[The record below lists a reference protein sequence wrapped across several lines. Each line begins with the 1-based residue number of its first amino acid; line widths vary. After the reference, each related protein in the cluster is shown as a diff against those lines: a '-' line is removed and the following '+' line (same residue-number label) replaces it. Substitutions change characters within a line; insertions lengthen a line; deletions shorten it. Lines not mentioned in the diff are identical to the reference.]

1 MTTLPGAAFFDSALS
16 FGMIRGGKIDAAI
29 LGAMQVSATG
39 DLANWMI
46 PGKMVK
52 GPGGAMD
59 LVHGAGRVIVLMEHV
74 AKDGSAKIV
83 DACTLPLTGRGV
95 VDRIIT
101 DLAVI
106 DVTPDGLVLVE
117 LAPGVTVEQVR
128 QATEPPLRIARNWTT
143 EGPRSMSENDVVIVA
158 AARTP
163 QGRLKGQLAAFTA
176 PQLGSFAIRGAL
188 EQGGVDPADVDAVIV
203 GQVLAAGSGQN
214 AARQA
219 AIGAGIGWDVP
230 AHSVNKVCLSGL
242 TAVIDAARMIRTG
255 DAEVVVAAG
264 MESMTRA
271 PHLLMGSRDGWTYGT
286 VEVLDHMAY
295 DGLTD
300 AYDRE
305 SMGASTER
313 HNARYELTREA
324 QDQVAALSHQ
334 RAAAAQ
340 ESGVLDAEIV
350 AVEVP
355 QRRGEPVRV
364 TRDEGVRPETT
375 VETLAG
381 LRPAFAEG
389 GSITAG
395 NSSQISDGASAVV
408 VTTRATAEAKG
419 WPVLVTVGA
428 SGQTAGPDNSL
439 QAQPA
444 RAIEQAC
451 RKQGITPQ
459 DLDLVEIN
467 EAFGAVVARSQT
479 ELGLDGDIVN
489 VHGGG
494 IAIGHPIGASGN
506 RLVVHVAHELARR
519 GGGTA
524 AVGLCGGGG
533 QGEAL
538 ILTR

>member
-1 MTTLPGAAFFDSALS
+1 MT
-16 FGMIRGGKIDAAI
+16 
-29 LGAMQVSATG
+29 
-39 DLANWMI
+39 
-46 PGKMVK
+46 
-52 GPGGAMD
+52 
-59 LVHGAGRVIVLMEHV
+59 
-74 AKDGSAKIV
+74 
-83 DACTLPLTGRGV
+83 
-95 VDRIIT
+95 
-101 DLAVI
+101 
-106 DVTPDGLVLVE
+106 
-117 LAPGVTVEQVR
+117 
-128 QATEPPLRIARNWTT
+128 
-143 EGPRSMSENDVVIVA
+143 ENDVVIVA

-176 PQLGSFAIRGAL
+176 PQLGSLAIRGAL
-188 EQGGVDPADVDAVIV
+188 EQGSITPADIDAVIV

-271 PHLLMGSRDGWTYGT
+271 PHLLMGSRDGWAYGS

-313 HNARYELTREA
+313 HNARFDLTRQA
-324 QDQVAALSHQ
+324 QDRVAALSHQ
-334 RAAAAQ
+334 RATAAQ
-340 ESGVLDAEIV
+340 EAGVFDEEIV
-350 AVEVP
+350 AVDVP

-364 TRDEGVRPETT
+364 TKDEGVRPDTT

-381 LRPAFAEG
+381 LRAAFAEG

-395 NSSQISDGASAVV
+395 NSSPISDGASAVV
-408 VTTRATAEAKG
+408 VTTRRTAQAKG

-444 RAIEQAC
+444 RAIERAC
-451 RKQGITPQ
+451 EKQGIAPSE
-459 DLDLVEIN
+459 LDLVEIN
-467 EAFGAVVARSQT
+467 EAFGAVVARSQV
-479 ELGLDGDIVN
+479 ELGLDEAIVN
-489 VHGGG
+489 IHGGG

-519 GGGTA
+519 GAGTA

>member
-1 MTTLPGAAFFDSALS
+1 MT
-16 FGMIRGGKIDAAI
+16 
-29 LGAMQVSATG
+29 
-39 DLANWMI
+39 
-46 PGKMVK
+46 
-52 GPGGAMD
+52 
-59 LVHGAGRVIVLMEHV
+59 
-74 AKDGSAKIV
+74 
-83 DACTLPLTGRGV
+83 
-95 VDRIIT
+95 
-101 DLAVI
+101 
-106 DVTPDGLVLVE
+106 
-117 LAPGVTVEQVR
+117 
-128 QATEPPLRIARNWTT
+128 
-143 EGPRSMSENDVVIVA
+143 ENDVVIVA

-176 PQLGSFAIRGAL
+176 PQIGSFAIRGAL
-188 EQGGVDPADVDAVIV
+188 EQGSIDPTAVDAVIV

-242 TAVIDAARMIRTG
+242 TAVIDAARMIRVG

-271 PHLLMGSRDGWTYGT
+271 PHMLMGSRDGWTYGS

-313 HNARYELTREA
+313 HNARYELTRQA
-324 QDQVAALSHQ
+324 QDRVAALSHQ
-334 RAAAAQ
+334 RADAAQ
-340 ESGVLDAEIV
+340 GAGVFDAEIV

-355 QRRGEPVRV
+355 QRRGEAVLV
-364 TRDEGVRPETT
+364 TKDEGVRPETT
-375 VETLAG
+375 VDTLAG
-381 LRPAFAEG
+381 LRAAFAEG

-408 VTTRATAEAKG
+408 VTTRRTAEAEG

-444 RAIEQAC
+444 RAIERAC
-451 RKQGITPQ
+451 EKQGITPA

-467 EAFGAVVARSQT
+467 EAFGAVVARSQV
-479 ELGLDGDIVN
+479 ELGLDEGIVN
-489 VHGGG
+489 IHGGG

-519 GGGTA
+519 GRGTA

>member
-1 MTTLPGAAFFDSALS
+1 MTAQNG
-16 FGMIRGGKIDAAI
+16 
-29 LGAMQVSATG
+29 
-39 DLANWMI
+39 
-46 PGKMVK
+46 
-52 GPGGAMD
+52 
-59 LVHGAGRVIVLMEHV
+59 E
-74 AKDGSAKIV
+74 
-83 DACTLPLTGRGV
+83 
-95 VDRIIT
+95 
-101 DLAVI
+101 
-106 DVTPDGLVLVE
+106 VE
-117 LAPGVTVEQVR
+117 MHPQDH
-128 QATEPPLRIARNWTT
+128 
-143 EGPRSMSENDVVIVA
+143 SSDDDVVIVA

-163 QGRLKGQLAAFTA
+163 QGRLKGQLASFSA
-176 PQLGSFAIRGAL
+176 PELGAVAIRGAL
-188 EQGGVDPADVDAVIV
+188 DQASIDPSAVDAVIV

-242 TAVIDAARMIRTG
+242 TAIIDASRMIRTG
-255 DAEVVVAAG
+255 DADVVVAAG

-271 PHLLMGSRDGWTYGT
+271 PHLLMGSRDGWTYGS
-286 VEVLDHMAY
+286 VEVLDHMAH

-313 HNARYELTREA
+313 HNARYELTRAA
-324 QDQVAALSHQ
+324 QDEVAALSHQ

-340 ESGVLDAEIV
+340 AAGVFDDEIV
-350 AVEVP
+350 SVAVP
-355 QRRGEPVRV
+355 QRRGEPLLI
-364 TRDEGVRPETT
+364 TADEGIRPDTT
-375 VETLAG
+375 VESLAG
-381 LRPAFAEG
+381 LRAAFAEG
-389 GSITAG
+389 GTITAG

-408 VTTRATAEAKG
+408 VTTRSTAVDRG
-419 WPVLVTVGA
+419 WPVMVTVGA

-444 RAIEQAC
+444 RAIERAC
-451 RKQGITPQ
+451 EKQGIAPA

-467 EAFGAVVARSQT
+467 EAFGAVVARSQL
-479 ELGLDGDIVN
+479 ELGLSSDIVN

-494 IAIGHPIGASGN
+494 IAIGHPIGASGT

-519 GGGTA
+519 GGGVA

>member
-1 MTTLPGAAFFDSALS
+1 MTD
-16 FGMIRGGKIDAAI
+16 I
-29 LGAMQVSATG
+29 
-39 DLANWMI
+39 
-46 PGKMVK
+46 
-52 GPGGAMD
+52 
-59 LVHGAGRVIVLMEHV
+59 
-74 AKDGSAKIV
+74 
-83 DACTLPLTGRGV
+83 
-95 VDRIIT
+95 
-101 DLAVI
+101 
-106 DVTPDGLVLVE
+106 
-117 LAPGVTVEQVR
+117 
-128 QATEPPLRIARNWTT
+128 
-143 EGPRSMSENDVVIVA
+143 VIVA

-176 PQLGSFAIRGAL
+176 PQLGSFAIKGAL
-188 EQGGVDPADVDAVIV
+188 EQASIDPSAIDAVIV

-219 AIGAGIGWDVP
+219 SIGAGIGWDVP

-242 TAVIDAARMIRTG
+242 TAIIDAARMIRTG
-255 DAEVVVAAG
+255 DATTVVAAG

-271 PHLLMGSRDGWTYGT
+271 PHLLMGSRDGWTYGS
-286 VEVLDHMAY
+286 VEVLDHMAF

-300 AYDRE
+300 AYDKE

-313 HNARYELTREA
+313 HNERFELTREA
-324 QDQVAALSHQ
+324 QDAVAAASHQ
-334 RAAAAQ
+334 RSAAATEA
-340 ESGVLDAEIV
+340 GVFDAEV
-350 AVEVP
+350 VPVEVP
-355 QRRGEPVRV
+355 QRKGEPIRV
-364 TRDEGVRPETT
+364 TKDEGIRPETT
-375 VETLAG
+375 VETLG
-381 LRPAFAEG
+381 KLRAAFAEG

-408 VTTRATAEAKG
+408 VTTRENAESQG

-444 RAIEQAC
+444 RAIERALQ
-451 RKQGITPQ
+451 KQGITAA

-467 EAFGAVVARSQT
+467 EAFGAVVARSTT
-479 ELGLDGDIVN
+479 ELGIDADIVN
-489 VHGGG
+489 IHGGG

-506 RLVVHVAHELARR
+506 RLVVHMAHELVRR
-519 GGGTA
+519 GGGTV

>member
-1 MTTLPGAAFFDSALS
+1 MSAH
-16 FGMIRGGKIDAAI
+16 DH
-29 LGAMQVSATG
+29 
-39 DLANWMI
+39 
-46 PGKMVK
+46 P
-52 GPGGAMD
+52 
-59 LVHGAGRVIVLMEHV
+59 
-74 AKDGSAKIV
+74 KD
-83 DACTLPLTGRGV
+83 
-95 VDRIIT
+95 
-101 DLAVI
+101 
-106 DVTPDGLVLVE
+106 
-117 LAPGVTVEQVR
+117 Q
-128 QATEPPLRIARNWTT
+128 
-143 EGPRSMSENDVVIVA
+143 DVVIVA

-163 QGRLKGQLAAFTA
+163 QGRLKGQLASFTA
-176 PQLGSFAIRGAL
+176 PQLGAFAIRGAL
-188 EQGGVDPADVDAVIV
+188 AQGSIDPSDVDAVIV

-242 TAVIDAARMIRTG
+242 TAIIDASRMIRTG
-255 DAEVVVAAG
+255 DAKVVVAAG

-271 PHLLMGSRDGWTYGT
+271 PHLLMGSRDGWTYGS

-300 AYDRE
+300 AYDKE

-313 HNARYELTREA
+313 HNARYDLTRDA

-340 ESGVLDAEIV
+340 AAAVFDDEIV
-350 AVEVP
+350 PVAVP
-355 QRRGEPVRV
+355 QRRGEPVLV
-364 TRDEGVRPETT
+364 TADEGIRPDTT
-375 VETLAG
+375 VESLAG
-381 LRPAFAEG
+381 LRAAFADG

-408 VTTRATAEAKG
+408 VTTRGTAEAKG

-451 RKQGITPQ
+451 EKQGIAPA
-459 DLDLVEIN
+459 DLNIVEIN
-467 EAFGAVVARSQT
+467 EAFGAVVARSQV
-479 ELGLDGDIVN
+479 ELGLSSDVVN
-489 VHGGG
+489 IHGGG
-494 IAIGHPIGASGN
+494 IAIGHPIGASGT

-519 GGGTA
+519 GSGTA

>member
-1 MTTLPGAAFFDSALS
+1 MTD
-16 FGMIRGGKIDAAI
+16 
-29 LGAMQVSATG
+29 Q
-39 DLANWMI
+39 
-46 PGKMVK
+46 
-52 GPGGAMD
+52 
-59 LVHGAGRVIVLMEHV
+59 
-74 AKDGSAKIV
+74 
-83 DACTLPLTGRGV
+83 
-95 VDRIIT
+95 
-101 DLAVI
+101 
-106 DVTPDGLVLVE
+106 
-117 LAPGVTVEQVR
+117 
-128 QATEPPLRIARNWTT
+128 
-143 EGPRSMSENDVVIVA
+143 DVVIVA

-163 QGRLKGQLAAFTA
+163 QGRLKGQLASFTA
-176 PQLGSFAIRGAL
+176 PQLGAFAIRGAL
-188 EQGGVDPADVDAVIV
+188 ERASIDPADVDAVIV

-242 TAVIDAARMIRTG
+242 TAIIDAARMIRTG
-255 DAEVVVAAG
+255 DADVVVAAG

-271 PHLLMGSRDGWTYGT
+271 PHMLMGSRDGWTYGS

-313 HNARYELTREA
+313 HNARYELTRQA
-324 QDQVAALSHQ
+324 QDAVAALSHQ

-340 ESGVLDAEIV
+340 AAGVFEDEIV
-350 AVEVP
+350 AVSVP
-355 QRRGEPVRV
+355 QRRGEPVEV
-364 TRDEGVRPETT
+364 TTDEGIRSDTT
-375 VETLAG
+375 VESLG
-381 LRPAFAEG
+381 RLRAAFAEG

-395 NSSQISDGASAVV
+395 NSSQISDGASAVI
-408 VTTRATAEAKG
+408 VTTRGTATTKG

-444 RAIEQAC
+444 RAIERAC
-451 RKQGITPQ
+451 EKQGMTPS

-467 EAFGAVVARSQT
+467 EAFGAVVARSQV
-479 ELGLDGDIVN
+479 ELGLDSDIVN
-489 VHGGG
+489 IHGGG
-494 IAIGHPIGASGN
+494 IAIGHPIGASGT
-506 RLVVHVAHELARR
+506 RLVVHAAHEMVRR
-519 GGGTA
+519 GAGVA

-538 ILTR
+538 ILIR

>member
-1 MTTLPGAAFFDSALS
+1 MNAPDHSS
-16 FGMIRGGKIDAAI
+16 DA
-29 LGAMQVSATG
+29 
-39 DLANWMI
+39 
-46 PGKMVK
+46 
-52 GPGGAMD
+52 
-59 LVHGAGRVIVLMEHV
+59 
-74 AKDGSAKIV
+74 
-83 DACTLPLTGRGV
+83 
-95 VDRIIT
+95 
-101 DLAVI
+101 
-106 DVTPDGLVLVE
+106 
-117 LAPGVTVEQVR
+117 
-128 QATEPPLRIARNWTT
+128 
-143 EGPRSMSENDVVIVA
+143 DVVIVA

-163 QGRLKGQLAAFTA
+163 QGRLKGQLASFSA
-176 PQLGSFAIRGAL
+176 PELGAFAIRGAL
-188 EQGGVDPADVDAVIV
+188 EQGSIDPSDVDAVIV

-242 TAVIDAARMIRTG
+242 TAIIDAARMIRTG
-255 DAEVVVAAG
+255 DAAVVVAAG

-271 PHLLMGSRDGWTYGT
+271 PHLLMGSRDGWTYGS
-286 VEVLDHMAY
+286 VEVLDHMAH

-300 AYDRE
+300 AYDKE

-313 HNARYELTREA
+313 HNARYELTRGA

-334 RAAAAQ
+334 RASAAQ
-340 ESGVLDAEIV
+340 TAGVFDDEIV
-350 AVEVP
+350 SVAVP
-355 QRRGEPVRV
+355 QRRGEPTLV
-364 TRDEGVRPETT
+364 TADEGIRPDTT
-375 VETLAG
+375 VESLAG
-381 LRPAFAEG
+381 LRAAFADG

-408 VTTRATAEAKG
+408 VTTRATAVTRG

-444 RAIEQAC
+444 RAIERAC
-451 RKQGITPQ
+451 EKQGITAA
-459 DLDLVEIN
+459 DLDVVEIN
-467 EAFGAVVARSQT
+467 EAFGAVVARSQL
-479 ELGLDGDIVN
+479 ELGLSSDIVN

-494 IAIGHPIGASGN
+494 IAIGHPIGASGT
-506 RLVVHVAHELARR
+506 RLVVHMAHELARR
-519 GGGTA
+519 GSGVA

>member
-1 MTTLPGAAFFDSALS
+1 
-16 FGMIRGGKIDAAI
+16 
-29 LGAMQVSATG
+29 
-39 DLANWMI
+39 
-46 PGKMVK
+46 
-52 GPGGAMD
+52 
-59 LVHGAGRVIVLMEHV
+59 
-74 AKDGSAKIV
+74 
-83 DACTLPLTGRGV
+83 
-95 VDRIIT
+95 
-101 DLAVI
+101 
-106 DVTPDGLVLVE
+106 
-117 LAPGVTVEQVR
+117 
-128 QATEPPLRIARNWTT
+128 
-143 EGPRSMSENDVVIVA
+143 MSESDVVIVA

-188 EQGGVDPADVDAVIV
+188 EQGGVDPGDVDAVIV

-313 HNARYELTREA
+313 HNARYELTREM
-324 QDQVAALSHQ
+324 QDRVAALSHQ

-381 LRPAFAEG
+381 LRAAFAEG

-395 NSSQISDGASAVV
+395 NSSQISDGASAVF
-408 VTTRATAEAKG
+408 VTTRGTAEAKG

-479 ELGLDGDIVN
+479 ELGLDGEIVN

>member
-1 MTTLPGAAFFDSALS
+1 MTD
-16 FGMIRGGKIDAAI
+16 
-29 LGAMQVSATG
+29 
-39 DLANWMI
+39 
-46 PGKMVK
+46 
-52 GPGGAMD
+52 
-59 LVHGAGRVIVLMEHV
+59 
-74 AKDGSAKIV
+74 
-83 DACTLPLTGRGV
+83 
-95 VDRIIT
+95 
-101 DLAVI
+101 
-106 DVTPDGLVLVE
+106 
-117 LAPGVTVEQVR
+117 
-128 QATEPPLRIARNWTT
+128 
-143 EGPRSMSENDVVIVA
+143 NDIVIVA

-163 QGRLKGQLAAFTA
+163 QGRLKGQLGAFTA

-188 EQGGVDPADVDAVIV
+188 EQGSVDPGDVDAVIV

-242 TAVIDAARMIRTG
+242 TAIIDAARMIRTG
-255 DAEVVVAAG
+255 DASVVVAAG

-271 PHLLMGSRDGWTYGT
+271 PHMLMGSRDGWTYGS

-313 HNARYELTREA
+313 HNERYELTREA
-324 QDQVAALSHQ
+324 QDRVAALSHQ

-340 ESGVLDAEIV
+340 EAGVFEAEIV
-350 AVEVP
+350 AVAVP

-364 TRDEGVRPETT
+364 TKDEGVRPDTT
-375 VETLAG
+375 VETLGG
-381 LRPAFAEG
+381 LRAAFAEG

-408 VTTRATAEAKG
+408 ITTRRAAETKG
-419 WPVLVTVGA
+419 WSVLATVGA

-444 RAIEQAC
+444 RAIERAC
-451 RKQGITPQ
+451 EKQGIAPS

-467 EAFGAVVARSQT
+467 EAFGAVVARSQV
-479 ELGLDGDIVN
+479 ELGLDEAIVN
-489 VHGGG
+489 IHGGG

-506 RLVVHVAHELARR
+506 RLVVHAVHELARR

>member
-1 MTTLPGAAFFDSALS
+1 M
-16 FGMIRGGKIDAAI
+16 
-29 LGAMQVSATG
+29 
-39 DLANWMI
+39 
-46 PGKMVK
+46 
-52 GPGGAMD
+52 
-59 LVHGAGRVIVLMEHV
+59 
-74 AKDGSAKIV
+74 
-83 DACTLPLTGRGV
+83 
-95 VDRIIT
+95 
-101 DLAVI
+101 
-106 DVTPDGLVLVE
+106 
-117 LAPGVTVEQVR
+117 
-128 QATEPPLRIARNWTT
+128 
-143 EGPRSMSENDVVIVA
+143 NDNDIVIVA

-188 EQGGVDPADVDAVIV
+188 EQGAIDPGHVHAVIV

-242 TAVIDAARMIRTG
+242 TAIIDAARMIRTG

-271 PHLLMGSRDGWTYGT
+271 PHMLMGSRDGWAYGS

-324 QDQVAALSHQ
+324 QDRVAALSHQ

-340 ESGVLDAEIV
+340 ETGVFEAEIV
-350 AVEVP
+350 AVDVP

-364 TRDEGVRPETT
+364 TKDEGVRPDTT
-375 VETLAG
+375 VETLGG
-381 LRPAFAEG
+381 LRAAFAEG

-408 VTTRATAEAKG
+408 VTARRTAVAKG
-419 WPVLVTVGA
+419 WSVLATVGA

-444 RAIEQAC
+444 RAIERAC
-451 RKQGITPQ
+451 EKQGIAPS

-467 EAFGAVVARSQT
+467 EAFGAVVARSQV
-479 ELGLDGDIVN
+479 ELGLDEDIVN
-489 VHGGG
+489 IHGGG

-506 RLVVHVAHELARR
+506 RLVVHAVHELVRR

>member
-1 MTTLPGAAFFDSALS
+1 MT
-16 FGMIRGGKIDAAI
+16 
-29 LGAMQVSATG
+29 
-39 DLANWMI
+39 
-46 PGKMVK
+46 
-52 GPGGAMD
+52 
-59 LVHGAGRVIVLMEHV
+59 
-74 AKDGSAKIV
+74 
-83 DACTLPLTGRGV
+83 
-95 VDRIIT
+95 
-101 DLAVI
+101 
-106 DVTPDGLVLVE
+106 
-117 LAPGVTVEQVR
+117 
-128 QATEPPLRIARNWTT
+128 
-143 EGPRSMSENDVVIVA
+143 ENDVVIVA

-176 PQLGSFAIRGAL
+176 PQLGSLAIRGAL
-188 EQGGVDPADVDAVIV
+188 EQGSIAPADIDAVIV

-271 PHLLMGSRDGWTYGT
+271 PHLLMGSRDGWAYGS

-313 HNARYELTREA
+313 HNARFDLTRQA
-324 QDQVAALSHQ
+324 QDRVAALSHQ
-334 RAAAAQ
+334 RATAAQ
-340 ESGVLDAEIV
+340 EAGVFDEEIV
-350 AVEVP
+350 AVDVP

-364 TRDEGVRPETT
+364 TKDEGVRPDTT
-375 VETLAG
+375 VETLAR
-381 LRPAFAEG
+381 LRAAFAEG

-395 NSSQISDGASAVV
+395 NSSPISDGASAVV
-408 VTTRATAEAKG
+408 VTTRRIAEAKG

-444 RAIEQAC
+444 RAIERAC
-451 RKQGITPQ
+451 EKQGIAPS

-467 EAFGAVVARSQT
+467 EAFGAVVARSQV
-479 ELGLDGDIVN
+479 ELGLDEAIVN
-489 VHGGG
+489 IHGGG

-519 GGGTA
+519 GAGTA

>member
-1 MTTLPGAAFFDSALS
+1 
-16 FGMIRGGKIDAAI
+16 
-29 LGAMQVSATG
+29 
-39 DLANWMI
+39 
-46 PGKMVK
+46 
-52 GPGGAMD
+52 
-59 LVHGAGRVIVLMEHV
+59 
-74 AKDGSAKIV
+74 
-83 DACTLPLTGRGV
+83 
-95 VDRIIT
+95 
-101 DLAVI
+101 
-106 DVTPDGLVLVE
+106 
-117 LAPGVTVEQVR
+117 
-128 QATEPPLRIARNWTT
+128 
-143 EGPRSMSENDVVIVA
+143 MSENDVVIVA

-188 EQGGVDPADVDAVIV
+188 EQGGVDPEDVDAVIV

-313 HNARYELTREA
+313 HNARYELTREM
-324 QDQVAALSHQ
+324 QDRVAALSHQ

-364 TRDEGVRPETT
+364 TRDEGVRPDTT

-381 LRPAFAEG
+381 LRAAFAEG

-408 VTTRATAEAKG
+408 VTTRGTAEAKG

-479 ELGLDGDIVN
+479 ELGLDGEIVN

>member
-1 MTTLPGAAFFDSALS
+1 MVEKSTSADD
-16 FGMIRGGKIDAAI
+16 I
-29 LGAMQVSATG
+29 
-39 DLANWMI
+39 
-46 PGKMVK
+46 
-52 GPGGAMD
+52 
-59 LVHGAGRVIVLMEHV
+59 
-74 AKDGSAKIV
+74 
-83 DACTLPLTGRGV
+83 
-95 VDRIIT
+95 
-101 DLAVI
+101 
-106 DVTPDGLVLVE
+106 
-117 LAPGVTVEQVR
+117 
-128 QATEPPLRIARNWTT
+128 
-143 EGPRSMSENDVVIVA
+143 VIVA

-176 PQLGSFAIRGAL
+176 PQLGSLAIRGAL
-188 EQGGVDPADVDAVIV
+188 EQGAVDPADVDAVIV

-255 DAEVVVAAG
+255 DAGVVVAAG

-271 PHLLMGSRDGWTYGT
+271 PHLLMGSRDGWAYGS

-324 QDQVAALSHQ
+324 QDAVAALSHQ
-334 RAAAAQ
+334 RAASAQ
-340 ESGVLDAEIV
+340 EAGVFDAEIV
-350 AVEVP
+350 TVSVP
-355 QRRGEPVRV
+355 QRRGEPVLV
-364 TRDEGVRPETT
+364 TKDEGIRPDTT
-375 VETLAG
+375 VETLGG
-381 LRPAFAEG
+381 LRAAFAEG

-395 NSSQISDGASAVV
+395 NSSQISDGASAVI
-408 VTTRATAEAKG
+408 VTSRAIAEEKG

-444 RAIEQAC
+444 RAIEKAC
-451 RKQGITPQ
+451 AKHGITPA

-467 EAFGAVVARSQT
+467 EAFGAVVARSQG
-479 ELGLDGDIVN
+479 ELGLDSGIVN
-489 VHGGG
+489 IHGGG

>member
-1 MTTLPGAAFFDSALS
+1 MTAHDHT
-16 FGMIRGGKIDAAI
+16 
-29 LGAMQVSATG
+29 
-39 DLANWMI
+39 
-46 PGKMVK
+46 
-52 GPGGAMD
+52 
-59 LVHGAGRVIVLMEHV
+59 
-74 AKDGSAKIV
+74 
-83 DACTLPLTGRGV
+83 
-95 VDRIIT
+95 DREDI
-101 DLAVI
+101 
-106 DVTPDGLVLVE
+106 
-117 LAPGVTVEQVR
+117 
-128 QATEPPLRIARNWTT
+128 
-143 EGPRSMSENDVVIVA
+143 VIVA

-163 QGRLKGQLAAFTA
+163 QGRLKGQLASFTA
-176 PQLGSFAIRGAL
+176 PQLGAFAIRGAL
-188 EQGGVDPADVDAVIV
+188 EQASVDPADVDAVIV

-242 TAVIDAARMIRTG
+242 TAIIDAARMIRTG

-271 PHLLMGSRDGWTYGT
+271 PHLLMGSRDGWAYGS

-313 HNARYELTREA
+313 HNSRYELTREA
-324 QDQVAALSHQ
+324 QDAVAALSHQ
-334 RAAAAQ
+334 RASAAQ
-340 ESGVLDAEIV
+340 KAGVFDDEIV
-350 AVEVP
+350 AVSVP
-355 QRRGEPVRV
+355 QRRGEDLRV
-364 TRDEGVRPETT
+364 SADEGIRPDTT
-375 VETLAG
+375 VESLGG
-381 LRPAFAEG
+381 LRAAFAEG

-408 VTTRATAEAKG
+408 VTTRAVAEAKG
-419 WPVLVTVGA
+419 WPMLVTIGA

-444 RAIEQAC
+444 RAIEKAC
-451 RKQGITPQ
+451 EKQGISPS

-467 EAFGAVVARSQT
+467 EAFGAVVARSQV
-479 ELGLDGDIVN
+479 ELGLSSEIVN
-489 VHGGG
+489 IHGGG
-494 IAIGHPIGASGN
+494 IAIGHPIGASGT
-506 RLVVHVAHELARR
+506 RLVVHAAHELARR
-519 GGGTA
+519 GAGTA